1 MSCVPVRISCSLSC
15 FYQWPSYL
23 AALSS
28 PESQPLP
35 AMHLTINFF
44 IISKVMLMI
53 NQWIILGRYKGYRRK
68 NKVKDE
74 DRSDRVKGRWKDIW
88 SETWLKWRSRACGDL
103 EKNIPGKEKTKQKA
117 PKVEVFK
124 NQQENP
130 CCWNSESEERVWD
143 EAGEVAKAGS
153 VIVSKATATVRIW
166 IWF

>member
-74 DRSDRVKGRWKDIW
+74 DRSDRVKGRWKDLAD
-88 SETWLKWRSRACGDL
+88 EVTFD
-103 EKNIPGKEKTKQKA
+103 QK
-117 PKVEVFK
+117 PD
-124 NQQENP
+124 
-130 CCWNSESEERVWD
+130 WNE
-143 EAGEVAKAGS
+143 EAGHVEIWKRTFQEKRKLSKKPLRWKCSRISKKTHVAGTLKVKRGCEMKLERLQRPDQS
-153 VIVSKATATVRIW
+153 LSQRPQPQ
-166 IWF
+166 